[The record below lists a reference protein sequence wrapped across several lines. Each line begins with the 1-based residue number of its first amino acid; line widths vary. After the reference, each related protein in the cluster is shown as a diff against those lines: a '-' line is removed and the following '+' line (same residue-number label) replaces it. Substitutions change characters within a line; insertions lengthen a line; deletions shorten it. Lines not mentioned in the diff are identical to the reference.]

1 MSPSRT
7 FPLRSALAVVAAL
20 GLLAACHDRSGSD
33 EMPVEPTT
41 QSVGEL
47 ATRQVNTLTCEQG
60 APESIAEVEVTES
73 DAVVDVATLTP
84 ACASGS

>member
-1 MSPSRT
+1 MILSRT
-7 FPLRSALAVVAAL
+7 FLPLRTGVIAVVF
-20 GLLAACHDRSGSD
+20 GLLAGCHDRSGSD
-33 EMPVEPTT
+33 EMPVEPIT

-47 ATRQVNTLTCEQG
+47 ATRQVNTLTCEQR

-73 DAVVDVATLTP
+73 DAAVDVATLTP